1 MERILNQSHNRDAF
15 LYSLSRMLERAS
27 YYGLRSL
34 IVLYMVGESLKMDET
49 EVIST
54 LGWFSALLII
64 SQIIGAI
71 LGDLVIGNRKS
82 IIWGG
87 VIQAIGAFSLSI
99 PSTMGLYISLFLI
112 ALGGGLYTPNIVSN
126 FGKLY
131 LTKTKLLDAA
141 FTVFYLAINLGSFLG
156 VLLIGYLGEKYGW
169 TIGFTIAGV
178 LMLLSIIPILSS
190 KESKSE
196 KAPNNLLTTNQR
208 IIKISITF
216 LLVALF
222 WAIYEI
228 SDIRFYNLQLEL
240 SEMSQSKIPE
250 LMWSSFSS
258 VIMLPI
264 SFLAFILW
272 TYFYSSQLFKL
283 TLGFIFAS
291 ISYSILFI
299 IPEIP
304 TEQHVILYWVALF
317 FLSISEIHLAP
328 IIHSV
333 LTEYSKP
340 KYLAIIISLAF
351 IPTRIFS
358 LIVGLFSGGL
368 YEKPSV
374 AILIGM
380 LAMTSLSIGLIIYHL
395 MQKKSSL

>member
-1 MERILNQSHNRDAF
+1 
-15 LYSLSRMLERAS
+15 MLERAS

-49 EVIST
+49 EAIST
-54 LGWFSALLII
+54 LVWFSALLII

-87 VIQAIGAFSLSI
+87 VIQTIGAFSLSI
-99 PSTMGLYISLFLI
+99 PSTMGLYIGLFLLI
-112 ALGGGLYTPNIVSN
+112 LGGGLYTPNIVSN

-156 VLLIGYLGEKYGW
+156 VLLIGYWGEKYGW
-169 TIGFTIAGV
+169 TIGFIMAGV
-178 LMLLSIIPILSS
+178 LMLLSIIPILCS

-196 KAPNNLLTTNQR
+196 KAPNNPLTTNQKV
-208 IIKISITF
+208 IKISITF

-222 WAIYEI
+222 WAIYKI

-240 SEMSQSKIPE
+240 TEISQLGIAE

-264 SFLAFILW
+264 SFLAFLLW

-283 TLGFIFAS
+283 NLGFIFAS

-317 FLSISEIHLAP
+317 FLNISEIHLAP

-358 LIVGLFSGGL
+358 LIVGLFSAGL

-395 MQKKSSL
+395 MQKKAPYYKAT